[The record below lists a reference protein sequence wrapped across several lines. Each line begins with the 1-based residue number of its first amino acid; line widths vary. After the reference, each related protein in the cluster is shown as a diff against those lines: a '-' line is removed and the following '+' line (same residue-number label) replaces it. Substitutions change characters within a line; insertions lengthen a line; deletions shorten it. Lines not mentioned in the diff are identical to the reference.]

1 MTYETIA
8 AEFAEA
14 EKSPYVVETRRLA
27 RALRDF
33 LRSGNDTDYDY
44 SALDEGVTVP
54 LSTGVS
60 GDTRDI
66 VAVTDPERW

>member
-14 EKSPYVVETRRLA
+14 EKSPTTIGLGP
-27 RALRDF
+27 
-33 LRSGNDTDYDY
+33 S
-44 SALDEGVTVP
+44 LDAATHTWAYP
-54 LSTGVS
+54 A
-60 GDTRDI
+60 TRDI

>member
-27 RALRDF
+27 RA
-33 LRSGNDTDYDY
+33 
-44 SALDEGVTVP
+44 
-54 LSTGVS
+54 
-60 GDTRDI
+60 
-66 VAVTDPERW
+66 ERW